1 MKTIVFIVLLY
12 ICIYISINFKMY
24 NNACEYYM
32 NIFLNI
38 GYTKITCVYI
48 SNLFQIYYF

>member
-1 MKTIVFIVLLY
+1 
-12 ICIYISINFKMY
+12 MY